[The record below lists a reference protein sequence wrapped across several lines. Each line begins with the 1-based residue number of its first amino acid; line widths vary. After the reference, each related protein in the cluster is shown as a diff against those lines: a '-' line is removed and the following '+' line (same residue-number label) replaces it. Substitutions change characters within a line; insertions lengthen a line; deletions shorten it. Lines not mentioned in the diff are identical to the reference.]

1 MDWAKIKDGLKTVME
16 ISGDCNKFIQDN
28 EIWSANADQVRKNNV
43 LCILANC
50 IRLLAC
56 LYLLLTKLRALYAQL
71 LGSDL
76 LLLGNDQSPSRRP
89 VHQTPAQP

>member
-1 MDWAKIKDGLKTVME
+1 MTTTFEKIKVYCEFMDWAKIKDGLKTVME

-56 LYLLLTKLRALYAQL
+56 LYPHSNQASSPLCPASRLR
-71 LGSDL
+71 ST
-76 LLLGNDQSPSRRP
+76 SSWE
-89 VHQTPAQP
+89 